1 MLHHIKYLFVETQ
14 SIASLLIW
22 RFFRFLIII
31 VFLLILGC
39 ASFRKPLRIEGYSKE
54 SRVYSHDEL
63 IEKIKA
69 SREINTF
76 QLMGRLK
83 YRAGYIKGVRY
94 AKILLIG
101 ESGGQLRIQGFRN
114 VLTLFDLL
122 VSNEKFNL
130 YIKKDGILISDTL
143 SALKN
148 HPKLRF
154 IHSLMDIET
163 ALMPLSLI
171 KDNKIKTVKENEYE
185 YIVEVDIEGRLFVYR
200 IQRENLLLTM
210 LKIVDKESDISYE
223 MGFQDYRELNN
234 KIVPMSISIKIPE
247 RKLKLSVE
255 IEKLRINGK
264 LPQNAFILDYPSNVK
279 HYQIADIEDI
289 KF

>member
-1 MLHHIKYLFVETQ
+1 MINRL
-14 SIASLLIW
+14 
-22 RFFRFLIII
+22 FRFLIII

-54 SRVYSHDEL
+54 SRVYSRDEL

-122 VSNEKFNL
+122 VSNEKFDL
-130 YIKKDGILISDTL
+130 YIKKDGILISDSL
-143 SALKN
+143 SALRN

-210 LKIVDKESDISYE
+210 LKIVDKESNISYE

-234 KIVPMSISIKIPE
+234 EIVPMSISIKIPE